1 MHVHYCKWVIGILF
15 ADIMSIWKKQK
26 ACAFCD
32 LYGLF
37 TRDYAPLSVRN
48 EPNIKI
54 IKTFCV
60 PTPIFAAFGNAA

>member
-1 MHVHYCKWVIGILF
+1 
-15 ADIMSIWKKQK
+15 MSIWKKQK